1 MRSKKIIHLITTIE
15 MGGAE
20 KQLLVLAQKQIE
32 LGLEVE
38 IIYLKGKPELEKDFE
53 NVGCK
58 VNDFIANKS
67 LIQQVLLLFRYIRK
81 TPNPIHAHLPKSE
94 LITAITCPRKSFIVT
109 RHNSEDFWPNSP
121 KIISRLLSK
130 FVCSRADHLISISNA
145 VKSYLDNNKELTKD
159 CKVSIVHYGFDLN
172 SSISP
177 VGLSELKS
185 KFSFS
190 KDIFKIGSIGRLVDQ
205 KDFPTLLNAFRK
217 LLINH
222 PESALYIVGDG
233 EKSKNLESLARELKI
248 DSKVHFMGRT
258 QHITEF
264 LSLID
269 VFVLPS
275 RYEGFGLVLLEAMV
289 AKKPIIASNN
299 SSIPE
304 VLGSSFP
311 GLFET
316 GNIDE
321 LWKKIELTLIDD
333 KFATSLVDQY
343 PNQLSKFDPILMS
356 KRIMN
361 IYEAS
366 GF

>member
-1 MRSKKIIHLITTIE
+1 

-20 KQLLVLAQKQIE
+20 KQLLVLSQKQVE
-32 LGLEVE
+32 LGLQVE

-58 VNDFIANKS
+58 VNDFIVNKNF
-67 LIQQVLLLFRYIRK
+67 IQQALLLFKYIRK

-109 RHNSEDFWPNSP
+109 RHNSEDFWPGTP
-121 KIISRLLSK
+121 KLVSRILSR
-130 FVCSRADHLISISNA
+130 FVCARAAYVISISNA
-145 VKSYLDNNKELTKD
+145 VKNFLHSNSELAKD
-159 CKVSIVHYGFDLN
+159 CKVAVVYYGFDVN

-177 VGLSELKS
+177 AGLSELTT

-190 KDIFKIGSIGRLVDQ
+190 RNIFKIGSIGRLVDQ
-205 KDFPTLLNAFRK
+205 KDYPTLLNAFKK
-217 LLINH
+217 LLISH
-222 PESALYIVGDG
+222 PEAALYIVGDG
-233 EKSKNLESLARELKI
+233 IKSKNLESLARELKI
-248 DSKVHFMGRT
+248 NSKVHFMGRT

-289 AKKPIIASNN
+289 ARKPIIASNN

-321 LWKKIELTLIDD
+321 LWKKIELTLSD
-333 KFATSLVDQY
+333 KFISILVDQY
-343 PNQLSKFDPILMS
+343 PNQLSNFDPILMS